1 MAELKLYLYDDD
13 TARDWQPF
21 ALTRPVGEL
30 LLGAYTFRA
39 RAERLLGVPCAG
51 HITAGHLGGFMEEGA
66 APVVAATSVQD
77 SSPRLFLSSRA
88 IIDWGWSLVPP
99 DTAAVLRCNDDIVG
113 WYAPAGEATPATD
126 WFTAPDASVDHVIDV
141 PGRVLQRVWDLVA
154 ENPAQIERD
163 FAAADRPGAATVD
176 VEGAGQFS
184 TIDVEG
190 VGRFSAIDFH
200 DDRLHLGADV
210 TIEPGVVLDFSSGP
224 IWLDDGVTVRA
235 FTRLAGP
242 AYVGPDSTLLG
253 GPYAAISVGPVCKV
267 HGEIEESIILGYSN
281 KAHDGFLGHAYLG
294 RWVNLGAMTTNSDL
308 KNNYG
313 SIRMWTPRGD
323 ADTGLIKLGCLLGDY
338 VKTGIGSLLN
348 TGTVVG
354 AGSNL
359 YGTEMPPK
367 YVPPFSWGSGSELVP
382 FDREKFL
389 ALTETVMKRR
399 KLSLSDGMR
408 EMLGRAWEIGRD
420 KV

>member
-1 MAELKLYLYDDD
+1 MAELKLYLFDDG
-13 TARDWQPF
+13 TAREWQPY

-30 LLGAYTFRA
+30 LLGAYTFRG
-39 RAERLLGVPCAG
+39 RAERVFGVPCSG
-51 HITAGHLGGFMEEGA
+51 HIAAAHLRGFEEGSA
-66 APVVAATSVQD
+66 ASVVDATSVPR
-77 SSPRLFLSSRA
+77 SAPRLFLSSRLV
-88 IIDWGWSLVPP
+88 IDWGWTFSAPSE
-99 DTAAVLRCNDDIVG
+99 AAVLRCGSDIVG
-113 WYAPAGEATPATD
+113 WFAPAGQETPSPD
-126 WFTAPDASVDHVIDV
+126 WFETPDAGAAAVVDV
-141 PGRVLQRVWDLVA
+141 PGRLLRHVWDLVA
-154 ENPAQIERD
+154 ENPAQIQRD
-163 FAAADRPGAATVD
+163 FENAGNGGGAVD
-176 VEGAGQFS
+176 VEGDGQFS
-184 TIDVEG
+184 
-190 VGRFSAIDFH
+190 AIH
-200 DDRLHLGADV
+200 HGAGMLRLGTGV
-210 TIEPGVVLDFSSGP
+210 TIEPNVVLDFSDGP

-242 AYVGPDSTLLG
+242 AYVGPKSTLLG

-267 HGEIEESIILGYSN
+267 HGEIEESVILGYSN

-313 SIRMWTPRGD
+313 SIRMWTPGGD
-323 ADTGLIKLGCLLGDY
+323 TDTGLIELGCLLGDY

-359 YGTEMPPK
+359 WGSELPPK
-367 YVPPFSWGSGSELVP
+367 YVPPFSWGSGAELVE

-399 KLSLSDGMR
+399 DLTLPDDMRAMLS
-408 EMLGRAWEIGRD
+408 RAWELGRSGESA
-420 KV
+420 